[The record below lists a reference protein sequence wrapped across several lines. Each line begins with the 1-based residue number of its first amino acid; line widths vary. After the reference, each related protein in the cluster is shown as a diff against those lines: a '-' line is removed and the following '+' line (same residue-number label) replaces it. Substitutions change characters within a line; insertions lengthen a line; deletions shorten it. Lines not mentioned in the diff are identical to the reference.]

1 MPYESL
7 LISHAAT
14 PPASAY
20 LPSTPLS
27 ASYYDM
33 FYNAFNYLNPG
44 YLEDFLSTID
54 YYSLTQK
61 VKNVVYN
68 NGNINYGFYVTLSG
82 TIAVTSTGM
91 LSSNQNPINIILH
104 YQ

>member
-20 LPSTPLS
+20 APTTPTS

-44 YLEDFLSTID
+44 YLEQFLSTID

-61 VKNVVYN
+61 VKDVVYN
-68 NGNINYGFYVTLSG
+68 TGNVNRGFYVTLSG
-82 TIAVTSTGM
+82 VIAVTTTGA
-91 LSSNQNPINIILH
+91 LSSNQKPINVILH